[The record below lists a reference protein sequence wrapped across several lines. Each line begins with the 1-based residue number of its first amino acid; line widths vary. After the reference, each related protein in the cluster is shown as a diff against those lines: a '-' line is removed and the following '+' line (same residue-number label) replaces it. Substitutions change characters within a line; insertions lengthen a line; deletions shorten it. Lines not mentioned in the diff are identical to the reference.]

1 MTIVIKPD
9 RVLDCRGQFCPAPV
23 LRVREE
29 IDRMESGQVL
39 QVLASDPAA
48 REDISRWAKRT
59 GHELL
64 EIREEGGEL
73 AFLLRRS

>member
-1 MTIVIKPD
+1 MTQVLKPD

-29 IDRMESGQVL
+29 IDQLQSGQVL
-39 QVLASDPAA
+39 QVLASDPAS

-73 AFLLRRS
+73 AFLIRRS